1 MPIQDQNTSLA
12 IPEFS
17 PRPEGFKVGD
27 NLTMYGHN
35 MRVVG
40 TRPDGSP
47 ILDLADF
54 KPSVQGSSQTK
65 TGQPV
70 KRGQWLRNRLNSL
83 YSDPVY
89 SKANSDVQK
98 YYKDKAYDK
107 WVVPYYKHIGEK
119 PMSKDTFISGGQDP
133 SVRDRIAIETLS
145 NKSEREE
152 LTVLKTSSKF
162 LSGVSNIL
170 NFAASIDPFLLKED
184 RAYTQKILSTSENY
198 YDKQA
203 QDLEDRIQDKGGHDL
218 STKVT
223 AIGTEAIFFE
233 AFGGHAAAKALQITN
248 PSFVKAVTPTIKTL
262 WNGAVTGTLWGATTG
277 SKAKEL
283 PEDAANFALVDLGLT
298 KASAVFF
305 KLFNKFVDH
314 GLVTQ
319 TIQEAASD
327 LVEGKGVVK
336 PKVEDIVKGGSE
348 VNKQASKAAAA
359 KILNEMAQ
367 KLEGGETNGAY
378 KKLSPKQQKALLMR
392 LTMVGK
398 QSSEFTLD
406 KVFDEAM
413 LKDGEEQMQKVVPA
427 ASKIQGEIDQVIK
440 SHGVDP
446 TEAKLGAK
454 LPRHETHID
463 SPLQHISARISFLRN
478 QIKGAEK
485 NDLII
490 GEIDTL
496 REALSQEQN
505 LLKEARAKRAVMK
518 KGQTA
523 RAVGNADDASH
534 RAAYEQARQEFQQQN
549 PGEDYT
555 KFSNLSKIMKRADEL
570 QRGGK

>member
-1 MPIQDQNTSLA
+1 METQDQNTLA
-12 IPEFS
+12 IPGVMPPQKS
-17 PRPEGFKVGD
+17 
-27 NLTMYGHN
+27 LTQ
-35 MRVVG
+35 
-40 TRPDGSP
+40 TTTSQPQ
-47 ILDLADF
+47 
-54 KPSVQGSSQTK
+54 KPAM
-65 TGQPV
+65 
-70 KRGQWLRNRLNSL
+70 KRGQWLRNRLNLL

-89 SKANSDVQK
+89 SKASLDVQK

-119 PMSKDTFISGGQDP
+119 PMDKNTFINGGQDP
-133 SVRDRIAIETLS
+133 LVRDRIAIETLA

-170 NFAASIDPFLLKED
+170 NFVNSFNPLQTREGRQYTEKLL
-184 RAYTQKILSTSENY
+184 TTSENY

-218 STKVT
+218 ATKVT
-223 AIGTEAIFFE
+223 ALGTNMIFFE
-233 AFGGHAAAKALQITN
+233 ASGGSAAAKALRITN
-248 PSFVKAVTPTIKTL
+248 PLFVKAVTPTIKTL
-262 WNGAVTGTLWGATTG
+262 WNGAITGTLWGATTG
-277 SKAKEL
+277 SKASEL
-283 PEDAANFALVDLGLT
+283 PDDAATFALADLGLS
-298 KASAVFF
+298 KASLVFF
-305 KLFNKFVDH
+305 KVFNKFVDR
-314 GLVTQ
+314 GFVTQ
-319 TIQEAASD
+319 TVQEAASD
-327 LVEGKGVVK
+327 LVEGKGVTK

-348 VNKQASKAAAA
+348 VNKQASKAATA
-359 KILNEMAQ
+359 KLLNEMAQ
-367 KLEGGETNGAY
+367 KLEGGGETKEAF
-378 KKLSPKQQKALLMR
+378 KKLTPRQQKALLMR

-398 QSSEFTLD
+398 QSTEFTLD
-406 KVFDEAM
+406 KIFDGAL
-413 LKDGEEQMQKVVPA
+413 LKDGEEQMRSVVPA
-427 ASKIQGEIDQVIK
+427 ATKIQQEIDQVIQ

-446 TEAKLGAK
+446 VQAKLATK

-478 QIKGAEK
+478 QVKNAEK
-485 NDLII
+485 NDLIM
-490 GEIDTL
+490 GEVDTL
-496 REALSQEQN
+496 REALSQEQT
-505 LLKEARAKRAVMK
+505 LLKEARAKRNVMK

-534 RAAYEQARQEFQQQN
+534 RVAYEQARQEFQQQN

>member
-1 MPIQDQNTSLA
+1 MEVQNQNTLAVPGA
-12 IPEFS
+12 IPLQQS
-17 PRPEGFKVGD
+17 QPITQTQSKP
-27 NLTMYGHN
+27 TM
-35 MRVVG
+35 
-40 TRPDGSP
+40 
-47 ILDLADF
+47 
-54 KPSVQGSSQTK
+54 
-65 TGQPV
+65 

-89 SKANSDVQK
+89 SKASPDVQK

-133 SVRDRIAIETLS
+133 KVRDRIAIETLANRS
-145 NKSEREE
+145 DREE
-152 LTVLKTSSKF
+152 LSVLQASTKF
-162 LSGVSNIL
+162 LGGVSNLL
-170 NFAASIDPFLLKED
+170 NFVDSFNPFETKEE
-184 RAYTQKILSTSENY
+184 RRYMHNVLATSENY
-198 YDKQA
+198 YLKQQ
-203 QDLEDRIQDKGGHDL
+203 QDLEDRIQDKGGHDIY
-218 STKVT
+218 TKVAEVGT
-223 AIGTEAIFFE
+223 ASIFFE
-233 AFGGHAAAKALQITN
+233 AFGGHAVAKALQITN

-277 SKAKEL
+277 SKASEL
-283 PEDAANFALVDLGLT
+283 PDDAATFALADLGLS
-298 KASAVFF
+298 KASSVFF
-305 KLFNKFVDH
+305 KLFNKFVDK

-327 LVEGKGVVK
+327 LVEGKGVIK

-348 VNKQASKAAAA
+348 VNKQASKAATA
-359 KILNEMAQ
+359 KLLNEMAQ

-406 KVFDEAM
+406 KIFDESM
-413 LKDGEEQMQKVVPA
+413 LRDSEESMQRVVPA
-427 ASKIQGEIDQVIK
+427 AAKVQAEIDQVIK

-446 TEAKLGAK
+446 TEAKLATK

-478 QIKGAEK
+478 QVKNAEK
-485 NDLII
+485 NDLIM

-496 REALSQEQN
+496 REALRQEQE
-505 LLKEARAKRAVMK
+505 LYKQVKGRK
-518 KGQTA
+518 K
-523 RAVGNADDASH
+523 
-534 RAAYEQARQEFQQQN
+534 
-549 PGEDYT
+549 
-555 KFSNLSKIMKRADEL
+555 
-570 QRGGK
+570 